1 MLFKNSLEMIRI
13 RKANEADYP
22 TVIGLVERAFRN
34 VHDSGHL
41 SLTELRDSEF
51 FMPELSIVAE
61 IDGHKIVGYILLIK
75 VSINGTPSLGLA
87 QVAVAPEYQEL
98 GIGTL
103 LLNQAHQ
110 KARELGY
117 GSVISLG
124 CKRFLSKFGYH
135 IVADFGIHFPYG
147 VVQDQC
153 LALELYPGALD
164 EVQGLV
170 GFPLEYM

>member
-1 MLFKNSLEMIRI
+1 MICI

-22 TVIGLVERAFRN
+22 AVIDLVERAFRN
-34 VHDSGHL
+34 VHGSGHP
-41 SLTELRDSEF
+41 SLTELRDSKF

-61 IDGHKIVGYILLIK
+61 IDGHKIVGHIFLIK
-75 VSINGTPSLGLA
+75 VSINGASSLGLA

-135 IVADFGIHFPYG
+135 TVSDFGICFPFG

-153 LALELYPGALD
+153 MALELYPGALD
-164 EVQGLV
+164 EVHGMV